1 MKQEVQAL
9 LLEIA
14 RCENVARSRSPDT
27 AHPCSRIVATQPGE
41 LATMHVPEPWCGR
54 IESAPI
60 LFVSSNP
67 GIADEEEFPTRA
79 WADDDIVDYFAQR
92 FSGGRKPWIVDG
104 RRRLN
109 RDGSYS
115 KALPYW
121 SNMRERA
128 REILARDPVPGDDYA
143 ITEIVHCKSRREAG
157 VSEALDECTRRYL
170 RRVLHVSAARVLVAI
185 GDKAWNHL
193 TRLLRI
199 PGDGP
204 LIGPIEVEGINRV
217 LVALGH
223 PAGGKPKKLFHVLV
237 RCAAAAG
244 KGLAGWGGA
253 VRMRT
258 VNHPELL
265 AVGVGANA
273 GVQVRRSLMIRTP

>member
-1 MKQEVQAL
+1 MNQGVRDL

-14 RCENVARSRSPDT
+14 RCENVARCRFSET
-27 AHPCSRIVATQPGE
+27 AHPCSRIVATQSGD

-67 GIADEEEFPTRA
+67 GIADEEEFPTRT

-92 FSGGRKPWIVDG
+92 FGGGRQPWIVDG

-109 RDGSYS
+109 RDGSHS

-143 ITEIVHCKSRREAG
+143 ITEIVHCKSRQEAG
-157 VSEALDECTRRYL
+157 VREALDECAGRYL
-170 RRVLHVSAARVLVAI
+170 HRVLEVSAARVLVAI
-185 GDKAWNHL
+185 GDKAWNLL
-193 TRLLRI
+193 TTLLSIR
-199 PGDGP
+199 GQGP
-204 LIGPIEVEGINRV
+204 LIGPVVVGGTGRL

-223 PAGGKPKKLFHVLV
+223 PAGSKPKKLSTCLS
-237 RCAAAAG
+237 A
-244 KGLAGWGGA
+244 
-253 VRMRT
+253 
-258 VNHPELL
+258 EQQQ
-265 AVGVGANA
+265 
-273 GVQVRRSLMIRTP
+273 QVREFLDRSAP